1 MQRLGEQYNR
11 YKNLDNVIESNIY
24 ETYNGNVSDINTDK
38 NYSNDYI
45 KSFNPEYN
53 NQLSVSQ
60 EPNIEYETTIHDLVV
75 TSKSRNLL
83 SYPSSS
89 HYVINLS
96 KEYKN
101 IKSISLVQA
110 IIPDQNAVT
119 NEPYLL
125 LKVDE
130 LNNNMDCNDKNIS
143 DAFAIIQLTPATVSG
158 TFIQNDNRIHEKSV
172 LYFKTPKAQLS
183 KMTIT
188 ITDSDGIPFNF
199 GGNNTLTKAYQN
211 VFTFRIVTEEKNRR
225 ILQNRAVF

>member
-11 YKNLDNVIESNIY
+11 YKNLDNVMESNIY

>member
-11 YKNLDNVIESNIY
+11 YKNLDNVMESNIY

-75 TSKSRNLL
+75 TSKSRDLL
-83 SYPSSS
+83 GYPSSS
-89 HYVINLS
+89 HYVVNLS

-199 GGNNTLTKAYQN
+199 GGNNTLIKAYQN

>member
-1 MQRLGEQYNR
+1 MERLGEQYNR
-11 YKNLDNVIESNIY
+11 YKNLNNVMESNIY

-60 EPNIEYETTIHDLVV
+60 EPNIEYETTTHDLVV
-75 TSKSRNLL
+75 TSKSRDLL

-158 TFIQNDNRIHEKSV
+158 TFIQNDSRIHEKSV

-199 GGNNTLTKAYQN
+199 GGNTTLTKAYQN